1 MLSVLADCS
10 TIWES
15 PPDQI
20 RRTIV
25 ANRKDTQMSTAL
37 AIPAN
42 SYPPSHGSFGAN
54 VLSIRTRRE
63 IEPPVTPDDDSME
76 PLVLDL
82 PLGRGELREVKAAPV
97 DAPAYSKATRRNTA
111 FAEIIG
117 ESPALHSVLDM
128 VEKVAAWDS
137 TVLLLGETGTG
148 KELIAQAIHRCSHR
162 RNRPLIKVN
171 CAALPSELVASELF
185 GHEKGSFTG
194 AMQQR
199 IGRFEAANGGTIFLD
214 EIAELGSD
222 MQVALLRVLQEKEFE
237 RVGGNRTIKTD
248 VRVIAATNKDLWQEV
263 TAGRF
268 RMDLFYRLNVFPIQ
282 MPALRERLEDVPL
295 LVEHFAG
302 RLAAQ
307 TGKTI
312 SRIGE
317 RSLSAMRGYSWPG
330 NIRELQNVIERSVIL
345 AAGEILRID
354 PDMLAYDS
362 PRPVDAPAIAAG
374 GSDRKAQIEAILRET
389 RGKVYGPNG
398 AAARLKIAGTTLDS
412 QILAL
417 GIKKYQFK

>member
-15 PPDQI
+15 PRDQI

-25 ANRKDTQMSTAL
+25 ANRKDTQMSTAF

-42 SYPPSHGSFGAN
+42 SYPPSHGSFGGN

-63 IEPPVTPDDDSME
+63 IEPPVTPDDDSIE

-97 DAPAYSKATRRNTA
+97 NAQAYSKATRSTTA

-117 ESPALHSVLDM
+117 HSPALHSVLDM
-128 VEKVAAWDS
+128 AEKVAAWDS

-148 KELIAQAIHRCSHR
+148 KELIAKAVHQLSHR

-214 EIAELGSD
+214 EIAELSPE

-237 RVGGNRTIKTD
+237 RVGGNRTIQTD
-248 VRVIAATNKDLWQEV
+248 VRVIAATNKDLWHEV
-263 TAGRF
+263 GAGRF

-282 MPALRERLEDVPL
+282 VPALRERLEDVPL
-295 LVEHFAG
+295 LVNYFAG

-312 SRIGE
+312 SRIE
-317 RSLSAMRGYSWPG
+317 EQSLSTMRQYSWPG

-345 AAGEILRID
+345 AAGEVLRID
-354 PDMLAYDS
+354 PGMLAYDS
-362 PRPVDAPAIAAG
+362 PQPVDAPAAAGG
-374 GSDRKAQIEAILRET
+374 GSDRKSQIEAILRET
-389 RGKVYGPNG
+389 RGKVYGPRG
-398 AAARLKIAGTTLDS
+398 AAARLNIAGTTLDS